1 MATPQTIQKEGAG
14 LWYLGP
20 SGSLASHSH
29 IMFLL
34 ILLMTSQGTRW
45 FSTECR
51 TVLIAT
57 E

>member
-34 ILLMTSQGTRW
+34 ILLMTSQGTR
-45 FSTECR
+45 
-51 TVLIAT
+51 
-57 E
+57 